1 MGVSRQLLFS
11 ERAIIHRLCSAA
23 GRPWQQ
29 RRWRGA
35 DANVP
40 PTGAQAAAA
49 TAMASDGGSG
59 AAASLANSA
68 AASTTPGGGGYATY
82 PLERAVDAV
91 AERTQFG
98 AEALSL
104 VGGNV
109 GEERRLREQ
118 TRLAEDVRRMVREGL
133 PRHCRLDVRDI
144 AWVSPDLCFVGVG
157 IETNFAGFRYAMSRN
172 LFQARRVAAVRDI
185 FDRSAERRATL
196 DRVFK
201 VVSDDV
207 TAMLAEVQ
215 EPPRARLVNEYV
227 APFTFV
233 HSTRSNQ
240 HREAPMSEGQEGAA
254 DHLTANDPTG
264 PAARTALPQSD
275 SDGMTEAATS
285 LSEDSHAMAV
295 PHMGGYTLSLH
306 DVDFVEYLH
315 DIGLRI
321 VPINTEQ
328 EMRALTAATI
338 PVQQSTNHLLMVAP
352 TAFEPNLYAAQ
363 DNAFMRR
370 PEQVLGDTAAA
381 ITAAADDSQH
391 TIETIR
397 RRVLDEYAQLFLQM
411 TRHVGARV
419 HLFTHDKYHDAPDSV
434 FPNNWFSTHTD
445 LEVGECTLVLYPMKS
460 PNRRKERRPE
470 FISRLHSFRRYT
482 HVYDMTREE
491 NSKTP
496 RYLEG
501 TGSLVLDRVNRTAYV
516 AISERS
522 DPNLARTWARVVGY
536 DLITFRATDVRNRP
550 IYHTNVMMCIGTRV
564 AIVCAESIEDARERD
579 RVLDRLRST
588 GHEVV
593 NISREQMCRFCG
605 NALEVESRYGRPVM
619 AMSTGAFHAFTPEQ
633 HSVLSAHLD
642 DIAHADIRTI
652 EAVGGGGVRCSVAE
666 LM

>member
-1 MGVSRQLLFS
+1 MNHTASRGQALAPRATQRSGHKASSRRRRRAAVARRHRVEKCSEARQQARARGHKEMGVSRQLLFS

-49 TAMASDGGSG
+49 TAMASNGGSG

-264 PAARTALPQSD
+264 PAARTALPQLARHGGAAHGRIHPQPARCGFRGVSARHWVAHCAD
-275 SDGMTEAATS
+275 QHRTGDARPDRGDHPRAAIHEPSAHGGADRFRAQPLRCPGQCVYAATGAGARRYGRRHHRRRRR
-285 LSEDSHAMAV
+285 LAAHHRDDPTARAGRIRPAV
-295 PHMGGYTLSLH
+295 PADDPTCGGARPPLHPRQVPRRARFGLSQQLVQHAHRPGGGRVHAGAVPDEVAEPTQGAPAGVYLPAALVPAVHARVRH
-306 DVDFVEYLH
+306 DPR
-315 DIGLRI
+315 G
-321 VPINTEQ
+321 EQ
-328 EMRALTAATI
+328 
-338 PVQQSTNHLLMVAP
+338 
-352 TAFEPNLYAAQ
+352 Q
-363 DNAFMRR
+363 D
-370 PEQVLGDTAAA
+370 AA
-381 ITAAADDSQH
+381 IPGGH
-391 TIETIR
+391 
-397 RRVLDEYAQLFLQM
+397 
-411 TRHVGARV
+411 
-419 HLFTHDKYHDAPDSV
+419 
-434 FPNNWFSTHTD
+434 
-445 LEVGECTLVLYPMKS
+445 
-460 PNRRKERRPE
+460 
-470 FISRLHSFRRYT
+470 
-482 HVYDMTREE
+482 
-491 NSKTP
+491 
-496 RYLEG
+496 
-501 TGSLVLDRVNRTAYV
+501 
-516 AISERS
+516 
-522 DPNLARTWARVVGY
+522 
-536 DLITFRATDVRNRP
+536 
-550 IYHTNVMMCIGTRV
+550 
-564 AIVCAESIEDARERD
+564 
-579 RVLDRLRST
+579 RLRSESGAHLGARGRLRPDHLSGDRCAQPAHLPHQRDDVHRHASGYRVRGVDRGCARARPRPGPLAQHRPRGGEHQPRADVPILRQRAGSGVAVRSSSH
-588 GHEVV
+588 GHEHWR
-593 NISREQMCRFCG
+593 IPRFH
-605 NALEVESRYGRPVM
+605 ARAAQR
-619 AMSTGAFHAFTPEQ
+619 AIGAF
-633 HSVLSAHLD
+633 
-642 DIAHADIRTI
+642 
-652 EAVGGGGVRCSVAE
+652 G
-666 LM
+666 